1 MQYARLEISGNAVAN
16 PTATFN
22 GTTRVELR
30 IAATPRHQDASGNW
44 KDGHT
49 AFVSVIAFGDL
60 AENIIESVQMG
71 TAVKVTTKAR
81 TSEWVDEGTGDK
93 RSRLEFI
100 ASEFAIDLTHQK
112 AAVTKTSRTTAGV

>member
-22 GTTRVELR
+22 GTARAELR

-44 KDGHT
+44 KDGTT

-81 TSEWVDEGTGDK
+81 TSEWVDEATGDK

-100 ASEFAIDLTHQK
+100 VSEFAIDLTHQK
-112 AAVTKTSRTTAGV
+112 VAVTKTSRTAVGV